1 MSADP
6 LLRVHRE
13 PDEASARTWS
23 AIHPGVLTVW
33 ADGETAGS
41 YLNGTRCAIPF
52 RAHQWVQGLINGRKI
67 WTPPPDLLTW
77 WEGEPNNSVSAL
89 AIRVPYTGGGR
100 MTYTHVHNQCGSPYI
115 TVKAPYAW
123 NVTASQRD
131 DGLWQY
137 EVKDKTGYVRGTV
150 GGLPRASPPIE
161 GDVLVL
167 VYDSADPVKLVG
179 ANSGASYCMRGCEW
193 VCGGTISPTIGWNA
207 CRVVDTAFTN
217 HEFVIHVDAEPV
229 TLLAYAVYSATD
241 WPHIE
246 QQITAGRLP
255 AAWFAPPRDVAL
267 GVQSIP
273 VVIPGA

>member
-1 MSADP
+1 MDSD
-6 LLRVHRE
+6 LMRVHRE
-13 PDEASARTWS
+13 PSAQAARRWS
-23 AIHPGVLTVW
+23 ATHPGILVVFATDTESGAYW
-33 ADGETAGS
+33 
-41 YLNGTRCAIPF
+41 NGAPCAIPF
-52 RAHQWVQGLINGRKI
+52 RAHQWVQGLLGGRKLF
-67 WTPPPDLLTW
+67 TPPPDLLCW

-123 NVTASQRD
+123 NATASQRD

-150 GGLPRASPPIE
+150 GGLLRASPPIE

-193 VCGGTISPTIGWNA
+193 IRGGTISPTVGWNA
-207 CRVVDTAFTN
+207 CRVVDTAFSN
-217 HEFVIHVDAEPV
+217 HEFIIHVDAEPV
-229 TLLAYAVYSATD
+229 TPLAYAVYSATD

-255 AAWFAPPRDVAL
+255 AAWFAPPVDTPA
-267 GVQSIP
+267 GVKTTPQLIP
-273 VVIPGA
+273 

>member
-23 AIHPGVLTVW
+23 ATHPGVLTIW

-77 WEGEPNNSVSAL
+77 WDGEPNNSVSVL
-89 AIRVPYTGGGR
+89 SIRVPYNNSEAEGLRRTETR
-100 MTYTHVHNQCGSPYI
+100 NMCTQPYPVSKHNI
-115 TVKAPYAW
+115 W
-123 NVTASQRD
+123 NVVSEQLD
-131 DGLWQY
+131 DGLWRYRVDGSY
-137 EVKDKTGYVRGTV
+137 ERGTV
-150 GGLPRASPPIE
+150 RAAIKSTAVAV

-167 VYDSADPVKLVG
+167 VYECDQPNLLIGLNTGSK
-179 ANSGASYCMRGCEW
+179 YCMRGCDW
-193 VCGGTISPTIGWNA
+193 LRGGTVSDRIGWNA
-207 CRVVDTAFTN
+207 CRIVDTSLTN
-217 HEFVIHVDAEPV
+217 HEFALHRDAGWV
-229 TLLAYAVYSATD
+229 TIRGVANYTAAD

-246 QQITAGRLP
+246 RQITAGRLP
-255 AAWFAPPRDVAL
+255 ASWFAPPRDAPA
-267 GVQSIP
+267 GVKTTPRLIP
-273 VVIPGA
+273 

>member
-1 MSADP
+1 MMDSD
-6 LLRVHRE
+6 LMRVHRE
-13 PDEASARTWS
+13 PSAQAARRWS
-23 AIHPGVLTVW
+23 ATHPGILVVFATDTESGAYW
-33 ADGETAGS
+33 
-41 YLNGTRCAIPF
+41 NGAPCAIPF
-52 RAHQWVQGLINGRKI
+52 RAHQWVQGLLGGRKLF
-67 WTPPPDLLTW
+67 TPPPDLLCW

-123 NVTASQRD
+123 NATASQRD

-150 GGLPRASPPIE
+150 GGLLRASPPIE

-193 VCGGTISPTIGWNA
+193 IRGGTISPTVGWNA
-207 CRVVDTAFTN
+207 CRVVDTAFSN
-217 HEFVIHVDAEPV
+217 HEFIIHVDAEPV
-229 TLLAYAVYSATD
+229 TPLAYAVYSATD

-255 AAWFAPPRDVAL
+255 AAWFAPPVDTPA
-267 GVQSIP
+267 GVKTTPQLIP
-273 VVIPGA
+273 